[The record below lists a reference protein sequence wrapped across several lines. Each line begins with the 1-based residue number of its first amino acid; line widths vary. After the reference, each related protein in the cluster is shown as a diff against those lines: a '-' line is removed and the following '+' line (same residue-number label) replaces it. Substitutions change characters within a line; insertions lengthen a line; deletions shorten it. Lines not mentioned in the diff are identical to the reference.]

1 MKNIIERLKKGSRLK
16 SLTQTRLALT
26 RFRKLLENVRFIM
39 NLVDDGREKL
49 REEYIFD
56 RHYVTSLLDQVLERA
71 GMMVFDA
78 VVLAPEGGERL
89 YQLHDRLKT
98 FALDHFIKG
107 EGKHASLNQMP
118 DLKPVPE
125 EPELALLFYLLNWI
139 TGPMPDGQPSMM
151 VLIRRVTDHIIPA
164 LRDGFCPEDA
174 RNWIDWSCAGTR
186 HHIQVVDL
194 EEGLFK
200 EGLLSLQ
207 DLECRPLGMM
217 FIGAEGEN
225 TAKEEQ
231 IAQFVKN
238 WVAFTGREKL
248 SLCGTDPDNKLYF
261 EATLSGHTDADFI
274 FLFAEKPLDPQVFL
288 SNAFHLEKTEL
299 GALAWLY
306 DVPGHSM
313 EYSLSQV
320 GSNLFGVLRGQG
332 NSI

>member
-16 SLTQTRLALT
+16 PLTQARLELT
-26 RFRKLLENVRFIM
+26 RFRKLLENVRVIM

-49 REEYIFD
+49 HEEYIFD
-56 RHYVTSLLDQVLERA
+56 RHYVTSLLDQVIERA
-71 GMMVFDA
+71 GMLVFDA
-78 VVLAPEGGERL
+78 VVLAPEGGEPL
-89 YQLHDRLKT
+89 YQLHDRLKA
-98 FALDHFIKG
+98 FAVDQFIKG
-107 EGKHASLNQMP
+107 EGEHANFDQLP
-118 DLKPVPE
+118 VLKPVPE
-125 EPELALLFYLLNWI
+125 EPELAMLFYLLSWI

-151 VLIRRVTDHIIPA
+151 VLIRSVIDHIIPG
-164 LRDGFCPEDA
+164 LRDGLFLEDT
-174 RNWIDWSCAGTR
+174 RNWIDWSCTGTR

-217 FIGAEGEN
+217 FIGASGEG
-225 TAKEEQ
+225 TSKEEQ
-231 IAQFVKN
+231 KTQPIKN

-248 SLCGTDPDNKLYF
+248 SLCGTDPNNKLYF

-288 SNAFHLEKTEL
+288 SNAFHVEKTEL
-299 GALAWLY
+299 GALAWIY

-313 EYSLSQV
+313 EYSLSQL
-320 GSNLFGVLRGQG
+320 GSNLFGVLRG
-332 NSI
+332 